1 MFKFEQL
8 TYFRSKRC
16 ITTEKEKDEEQ
27 VSCGRTNS
35 STVNLP

>member
-16 ITTEKEKDEEQ
+16 TTTGKEIDEEQ
-27 VSCGRTNS
+27 VDCGRTNS
-35 STVNLP
+35 STGNLP